1 MTRQHTVV
9 FIAAMMVIPWIR
21 STLGVILPGM
31 IDTYDLTISQ
41 AGLVSIFLES
51 GSVTGMLAL
60 GFVIDRIGAARIVV
74 WGLPVIGTALFAVT
88 VAPAFGILAVMLFL
102 VGIGVAL
109 TASGVNT
116 VMAAT
121 GEQRAFYLGL
131 LHSCFSIFAIVTPL
145 IAGALLTASDWQ
157 TFYFGVAVIAL
168 FMMILFRII
177 GYTAATEQTTG
188 EKPTSGAIGAALKRI
203 TTVCLGV
210 FALAGVQG
218 IIITWSYLYMVNVH
232 GLSHGLATLAP
243 SSLWVGI
250 LVMRSVSIA
259 LSRRHSARTIL
270 LWSIAGSIAVVA
282 FEQMMLLPIVS
293 MTAMVLLGMGVA
305 GAFQLGTA
313 WAAERIPDRISTASS
328 AIMASAALGIGVLP
342 WLTGITIDATDYS
355 GMMVVSLGGM
365 ILAALMFGITAQTK

>member
-1 MTRQHTVV
+1 
-9 FIAAMMVIPWIR
+9 
-21 STLGVILPGM
+21 
-31 IDTYDLTISQ
+31 
-41 AGLVSIFLES
+41 
-51 GSVTGMLAL
+51 
-60 GFVIDRIGAARIVV
+60 
-74 WGLPVIGTALFAVT
+74 
-88 VAPAFGILAVMLFL
+88 
-102 VGIGVAL
+102 
-109 TASGVNT
+109 
-116 VMAAT
+116 
-121 GEQRAFYLGL
+121 
-131 LHSCFSIFAIVTPL
+131 
-145 IAGALLTASDWQ
+145 
-157 TFYFGVAVIAL
+157 FYFGVAVIAL

-313 WAAERIPDRISTASS
+313 WAAERIPDRISTA
-328 AIMASAALGIGVLP
+328 
-342 WLTGITIDATDYS
+342 
-355 GMMVVSLGGM
+355 
-365 ILAALMFGITAQTK
+365 

>member
-9 FIAAMMVIPWIR
+9 FISAMMVIPWIR
-21 STLGVILPGM
+21 STLGMILPGM

-41 AGLVSIFLES
+41 AGLISIFLES

-88 VAPAFGILAVMLFL
+88 VAPTFGILAVMLFL
-102 VGIGVAL
+102 VGIGIAL

-116 VMAAT
+116 LMAAT
-121 GEQRAFYLGL
+121 GERRAFCLGL

-145 IAGALLTASDWQ
+145 IAGALLTTSDWQ

-168 FMMILFRII
+168 FMMILFRIL
-177 GYTAATEQTTG
+177 GYTAATEQTTE
-188 EKPTSGAIGAALKRI
+188 EKSTSGATGAALKRI

-232 GLSHGLATLAP
+232 DLNHRLATLAP
-243 SSLWVGI
+243 SLLWVGI

-259 LSRRHSARTIL
+259 LSRRFSARTIL
-270 LWSIAGSIAVVA
+270 LWSIAGSMAVVA
-282 FEQMMLLPIVS
+282 FEQTMLLPMVS

-313 WAAERIPDRISTASS
+313 WAAERIPDRIGTASS

-342 WLTGITIDATDYS
+342 WLTGITIDATDFS

-365 ILAALMFGITAQTK
+365 ILAALMFGITAQGK